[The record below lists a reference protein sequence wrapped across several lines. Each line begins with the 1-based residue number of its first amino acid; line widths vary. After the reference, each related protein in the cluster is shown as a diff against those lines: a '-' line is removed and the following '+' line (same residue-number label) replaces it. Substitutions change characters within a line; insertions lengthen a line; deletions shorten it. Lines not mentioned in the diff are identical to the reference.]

1 MMMKK
6 FLLIL
11 WVTFFIVSRG
21 FGQTGQTGAVN
32 GTVTDPDGISLPG
45 VTVILESPALVLP
58 QLTTITNTHGV
69 YRFLMLAPGE
79 YRLTF
84 QLEGLNTAYRKGIIV
99 NIGKTSTVDVKM
111 MLKSIG
117 ELVVVQGKFPGIDRQ
132 KNTGT
137 ANLDNELL
145 EMIPT
150 PGRTVMDYFNLT
162 PGINDNIAHGS
173 GEMENSYNLDGVNM
187 GDPVTSTEL
196 VTFAMDTME
205 EVAVQTGGLSAE
217 YGSVK
222 GAVLNVVTKSGG
234 NRLNGSLAFYY
245 DNENLQSDNTKGTDL
260 YNPVQP
266 EKTGRKFQIEPGF
279 SLGGPIIKNKLW
291 FFGHLSMISREQY
304 VPGYPHDR
312 PPAESIPVDEK
323 EYFPYIKFTFQPSK
337 ADKFMFSYNYSDLRT
352 NHRGAS
358 RFYNEDTTQVQT
370 TPTHVFN
377 AHWTRNFGKNWYG
390 NLKLAYVKSNLNLR
404 AKKPGPQYG
413 DWLTGLQTGTNW
425 RNRDDNQ
432 RNRYQLNL
440 DITTFIDNL
449 AGSHELKIGAEL
461 QAAKTAWIMEINP
474 DPGKSLA
481 WIFYWPELVGGNG
494 IYYGFHMHPFDRKED
509 MLNYSLF
516 LNDTWNVSR
525 NLTLNIGVR
534 FDYNSV
540 IWPPQNQDENP
551 PFNPWGL
558 RVDRRIYNSI
568 TALQWK
574 NLSPR
579 LGFIYDI
586 FADGS
591 TLVKASWGR
600 YVIPNAIQ
608 WVNLAHPNGWYYWTE
623 VYYGYEIIVDTLGLV
638 APTGTQVGYKDHD
651 LEASTADE
659 LTVGIERQMWEDWS
673 LGIRYI
679 KKWDKNLIHAV
690 DAAALDIDALM
701 DNGELVWRDWEKV
714 QITDPYDGSTATFYN
729 NLDPYRHSE
738 LYIVN
743 PPGAERKYDGL
754 EVTLNKRYSHGWS
767 LNASYVYANSR
778 GLIALNRND
787 IDGTQSLGTSDLW
800 VNPNAHINAEGR
812 FPYERRH
819 QLKITGLVN
828 GPWGISIGGYFRHL
842 SGQRWTRYIT
852 SSFLGLKLNQ
862 LTETIKAEQRGT
874 NGYPAINILD
884 LRLQKTFKLGKIRLN
899 LFADIFN
906 VFNDNTVVEKYLDSS
921 NPVVEFGEDLSI
933 VPPRVVR
940 LGAKIEF

>member
-1 MMMKK
+1 MMKK
-6 FLLIL
+6 FLIFL
-11 WVTFFIVSRG
+11 WVTFFIVSMG
-21 FGQTGQTGAVN
+21 WGQTGQTGAVN
-32 GTVTDPDGISLPG
+32 GTVTDPDGVPLPG
-45 VTVILESPALVLP
+45 VTVILESPALVISR
-58 QLTTITNTHGV
+58 LTTLANTIGA
-69 YRFLMLAPGE
+69 YRFLGLPPGQ
-79 YRLTF
+79 YQVTF
-84 QLEGLNTAYRKGIIV
+84 QLEGMNTVIRKGILV
-99 NIGKTSTVDVKM
+99 MVGKTITVDVGM
-111 MLKSIG
+111 TLKSLEENI
-117 ELVVVQGKFPGIDRQ
+117 VVQGKSPSIDRQ
-132 KNTGT
+132 KTT
-137 ANLDNELL
+137 TVTSLDNKLL

-150 PGRTVMDYFNLT
+150 PGRRVMDYFNLA
-162 PGINDNIAHGS
+162 PGINDNTAHGS
-173 GEMENSYNLDGVNM
+173 GEMENSYNLDGVNV
-187 GDPVTSTEL
+187 GDPVTSTEF

-234 NRLNGSLAFYY
+234 NNFSGSLAFYY
-245 DNENLQSDNTKGTDL
+245 DNKSLQSDNTKGTDL
-260 YNPVQP
+260 YRPDHP

-312 PPAESIPVDEK
+312 PPEESIPVDEQ
-323 EYFPYIKFTFQPSK
+323 EYFPYIKFTFRPSA
-337 ADKFMFSYNYSDLRT
+337 ADKFMFSYNYSDFRT

-358 RFYNEDTTQVQT
+358 RFYNEDTTQIQT
-370 TPTHVFN
+370 TPTHMFN
-377 AHWTRNFGKNWYG
+377 AHWTRTFGANFYG
-390 NLKLAYVKSNLNLR
+390 NLKLAYIKSNLNLH

-413 DWLTGLQTGTNW
+413 DWLTGFQTGTNW

-432 RNRYQLNL
+432 RDRYQLNL
-440 DITTFIDNL
+440 DFTTFIDNL
-449 AGSHELKIGAEL
+449 AGSHELKIGGEL
-461 QAAKTAWIMEINP
+461 QAAKSRWILEVNP
-474 DPGKSLA
+474 DPQKSLA

-494 IYYGFHMHPFDRKED
+494 IYYGFHMHSFDRKED

-516 LNDTWNVSR
+516 LNDTWNVTR

-558 RVDRRIYNSI
+558 RVDRRIYKSI

-591 TLVKASWGR
+591 TLFKVSWGR

-638 APTGTQVGYKDHD
+638 APINTQVGYKDHD
-651 LEASTADE
+651 LKASTADE
-659 LTVGIERQMWEDWS
+659 LTVGIEREMWEDWS
-673 LGIRYI
+673 LSIRYL
-679 KKWDKNLIHAV
+679 KKWDRDLIHMV

-701 DNGELVWRDWEKV
+701 DNGELVWRGWEKV
-714 QITDPYDGSTATFYN
+714 QTTDPYDGSTVTFYN
-729 NLDPYRHSE
+729 NLNPYRLSQ

-743 PPGAERKYDGL
+743 PPGAERKYDGV

-828 GPWGISIGGYFRHL
+828 GPWGVSIGGYFRHL

-852 SSFLGLKLNQ
+852 SSFLGLELNQ
-862 LTETIKAEQRGT
+862 LTETIKAEKRGA

-884 LRLQKTFKLGKIRLN
+884 LRLEKTFKLGKIQLN

-921 NPVVEFGEDLSI
+921 NPAVKFGEDLSI